1 MSFAIPRRGIVLQ
14 KAMNLPERSRKFRA
28 FLCGMLGRVVPL
40 SVNALPFV
48 LQFFVHRITP
58 FFPIRA
64 RDSVCELPIRESRR
78 YDDD

>member
-28 FLCGMLGRVVPL
+28 FLCGMLGSVVPL

-48 LQFFVHRITP
+48 LQFFVHRITSY
-58 FFPIRA
+58 PIRA
-64 RDSVCELPIRESRR
+64 RDSVCELPICESRR